1 MMPGVV
7 AGFPKL
13 PGIVL
18 WSEYGDGFVKSG
30 QGSLT
35 PAYANV
41 QPGAAAVQGASG
53 EILELIWTAATP
65 NDPGY
70 PDRVTL
76 QVNGTFAAAS
86 AVPFTTLTVDGT
98 TAFSKANAVF
108 QSFGSNC
115 SLTWRNVANP
125 FPQGNHSLV
134 FA

>member
-7 AGFPKL
+7 AGFPKAA
-13 PGIVL
+13 GIVL
-18 WSEYGDGFVKSG
+18 TSTGTGFAKNITG
-30 QGSLT
+30 ALD

-53 EILELIWTAATP
+53 EILELSWTAGTP

-76 QVNGTFAAAS
+76 QVNGSFASAS
-86 AVPFTTLTVDGT
+86 AVPFSTLTVDGAT
-98 TAFSKANAVF
+98 VYSKASAVF
-108 QSFGSNC
+108 QNLGSAC
-115 SLTWRNVANP
+115 TLTWRNVSNP
-125 FPQGNHSLV
+125 FPAGTHNLV

>member
-13 PGIVL
+13 AGIVL
-18 WSEYGDGFVKSG
+18 TSTGTGFAKNIT
-30 QGSLT
+30 GSLN
-35 PAYANV
+35 PEYANV

-53 EILELIWTAATP
+53 EILELSWTAGTP

-76 QVNGTFAAAS
+76 QVNGSFAAAS

>member
-7 AGFPKL
+7 AGFPTA

-18 WSEYGDGFVKSG
+18 TSSGTGFSKNTTG
-30 QGSLT
+30 ALT

-53 EILELIWTAATP
+53 EILELSWTAGTP

-76 QVNGTFAAAS
+76 QVNGSFASAS
-86 AVPFTTLTVDGT
+86 AVPFSTLTVDGAT
-98 TAFSKANAVF
+98 VYSKTSAVF
-108 QSFGSNC
+108 QNLGSAC
-115 SLTWRNVANP
+115 TLTWRNVSNP
-125 FPQGNHSLV
+125 FPAGTHNLA